1 MVYAMNKVP
10 IAEQIE
16 ALEGCLSMGP
26 STFEPYIGLPGYMA
40 INAALSTLKW
50 VERHQAELRVLGEF
64 PIEKIEVLT
73 PHSTAVSAIGQG
85 ADEVKVL
92 REFARDIIADY
103 CWGYSREPDG
113 GDVQE
118 LAEKLGLIVPHIA
131 TAEDAEDQ
139 AEFEPGDTIYKF
151 ADWLVE
157 PRGLSAAEEP
167 VAQAV
172 NSQSGGEE

>member
-1 MVYAMNKVP
+1 MKVP
-10 IAEQIE
+10 LSEQIAAVE
-16 ALEGCLSMGP
+16 HRVGV
-26 STFEPYIGLPGYMA
+26 LPHDVRLA
-40 INAALSTLKW
+40 AALATLKW

-85 ADEVKVL
+85 ADEVKAL

-139 AEFEPGDTIYKF
+139 CEFEPGDTIYKF
-151 ADWLVE
+151 ADWLNE
-157 PRGLSAAEEP
+157 PRGLSAGAAP

-172 NSQSGGEE
+172 NTQCAVNSQSRDEE

>member
-64 PIEKIEVLT
+64 PIAKIEVKDLV
-73 PHSTAVSAIGQG
+73 H
-85 ADEVKVL
+85 AD
-92 REFARDIIADY
+92 D
-103 CWGYSREPDG
+103 P
-113 GDVQE
+113 
-118 LAEKLGLIVPHIA
+118 
-131 TAEDAEDQ
+131 
-139 AEFEPGDTIYKF
+139 EPGSVEKVTQ
-151 ADWLVE
+151 AD
-157 PRGLSAAEEP
+157 
-167 VAQAV
+167 
-172 NSQSGGEE
+172 